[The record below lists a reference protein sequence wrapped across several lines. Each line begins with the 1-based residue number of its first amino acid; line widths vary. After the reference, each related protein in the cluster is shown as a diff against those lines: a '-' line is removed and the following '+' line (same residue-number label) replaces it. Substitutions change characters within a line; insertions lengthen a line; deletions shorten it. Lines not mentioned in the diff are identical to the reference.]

1 MSKVE
6 NYNCLKQ
13 EEYLEYL
20 NYSYFASMTL
30 MMLWPVAQTV
40 IKTWTQVFLQELF
53 VCNVSWKQ
61 IE

>member
-30 MMLWPVAQTV
+30 MTLWPSTDR
-40 IKTWTQVFLQELF
+40 
-53 VCNVSWKQ
+53 
-61 IE
+61 